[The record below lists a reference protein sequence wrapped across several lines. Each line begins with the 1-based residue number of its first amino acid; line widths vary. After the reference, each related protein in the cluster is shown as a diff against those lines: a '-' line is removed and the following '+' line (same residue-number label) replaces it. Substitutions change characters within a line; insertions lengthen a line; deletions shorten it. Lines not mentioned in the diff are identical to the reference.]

1 MKSLGMYMKS
11 IDEQLAEIRAEL
23 ARISGREGLP
33 TVMTMER
40 AAHELSCGLTTLRSM
55 IKRREL
61 MTVMIGKRRMVPAS
75 EVRRLASTD
84 ERTIEAKPTRSG
96 LQDPEALRRRR

>member
-1 MKSLGMYMKS
+1 MKS

-23 ARISGREGLP
+23 ARISGRELGNLGL
-33 TVMTMER
+33 R
-40 AAHELSCGLTTLRSM
+40 QASA
-55 IKRREL
+55 
-61 MTVMIGKRRMVPAS
+61 VMIGKRRMVPAS